1 MIVFV
6 SGGVRSGKSDVAE
19 QAALA
24 LHADKLQRKL
34 WYLAT
39 ARVEEGEMATRVARH
54 QARRDSRWH
63 TLEAPQDLL
72 AAWRQVGAGDTV
84 LLDCLT
90 LWSSQRLFADGLERD
105 ARRAAAR
112 DAFNQLAALLA
123 DARRRDIALVVV
135 SNDLNE
141 ELPPKDALVRW
152 YLSELQRLHLLLARC
167 ADRVVEVVAGQTL
180 EWKPAGER
188 PADVKAGAGNRLGRG
203 ESSE

>member
-6 SGGVRSGKSDVAE
+6 SGGVRSGKSRVAE

-24 LHADKLQRKL
+24 LHADKPRGQL

-39 ARVEEGEMATRVARH
+39 ARAEEGEMATRVARH

-72 AAWRQVGAGDTV
+72 AASRQLGAGDTV

-123 DARRRDIALVVV
+123 EARRRDIALVVV

-141 ELPPKDALVRW
+141 ELPPRDALVRW
-152 YLSELQRLHLLLARC
+152 YLGELQRLHLLLARC
-167 ADRVVEVVAGQTL
+167 ADRVLEVVAGQTI
-180 EWKPAGER
+180 EWKPTEEHPAGMTTE
-188 PADVKAGAGNRLGRG
+188 VGNRLGKG
-203 ESSE
+203 DPSE